1 MLTGQRVGVDHFSDP
16 NAEET
21 WSAEARRGPVEKAP
35 HPSSP
40 GFSHFSQSP
49 HLHFS
54 LPTQTPWQP
63 KPQSFPALGGE
74 SIKKYSMMVGG
85 VSICFMIVSKVAEPQ
100 TPATYP
106 FPSRMHTHTHTHT
119 HTSAHT
125 TSHGPGP
132 TFRHLC
138 SDPCFALRAIC
149 R

>member
-1 MLTGQRVGVDHFSDP
+1 MEKRAEEEPGEGEDEFCFGPLEFKMLTGQWVGVDHFSDP

-74 SIKKYSMMVGG
+74 SIKKYSMVVVGG
-85 VSICFMIVSKVAEPQ
+85 
-100 TPATYP
+100 
-106 FPSRMHTHTHTHT
+106 
-119 HTSAHT
+119 
-125 TSHGPGP
+125 
-132 TFRHLC
+132 
-138 SDPCFALRAIC
+138 
-149 R
+149 